1 MARVR
6 APGETV
12 RRSTM
17 KPRHLEAILAV
28 PLLLLSVA
36 CSTESGRGDV
46 ELPHGLPEP
55 AREFRAAWVA
65 TVANIDWPT
74 KPGLPVA
81 TQQQEARAILDR
93 LVELGMNAVVF
104 QVRPQADAL
113 YQSEL
118 EPWSYYLTGVQGRAP
133 EPFYDPLQYWIDE
146 AHARGLQLHA
156 WFNPY
161 RAHHPA
167 GKGPHAANSVVQ
179 SKPELCVTLGDD
191 GYQWMDPSLPA
202 VRAHSTAVVLDVVRR
217 YDVDGVH
224 FDDYFYPYPSY
235 HDGADFPDQAS
246 YDAYTQA
253 GGEMSRSDWRRAAVD
268 TFLTEL
274 YAQIKAERPSC
285 EFGISPFGIWR
296 PGHPEGI
303 QGLDQHEVL
312 FADARRWWNEGIVDY
327 MTPQL
332 YWPIAQIPQSFPVLL
347 GWWADENLEGRHLWP
362 GTSIGRAKGDAGVT
376 EILNQV
382 QVVRGMLRGD
392 PGLCLFSMKV
402 LMPTDSALAAALAE
416 GPWAAPAL
424 IPASPWLDA
433 TPPKP
438 PSATRVDGAPG
449 SRLFEL
455 DEAPQDRF
463 LVVVQEQR
471 RGRWSTTAILPRS
484 QRAYAASGEAERV
497 AFRAVD
503 ASRNLS
509 LPAFVD
515 LR

>member
-1 MARVR
+1 M
-6 APGETV
+6 T
-12 RRSTM
+12 
-17 KPRHLEAILAV
+17 PRQFLATLAV
-28 PLLLLSVA
+28 LPLLLHHS
-36 CSTESGRGDV
+36 CSTEPSRS
-46 ELPHGLPEP
+46 ETQLETHGLPEP

-81 TQQQEARAILDR
+81 AQQQEARAILDR
-93 LVELGMNAVVF
+93 LVALGMNAVVF

-113 YQSEL
+113 YESEL
-118 EPWSYYLTGVQGRAP
+118 EPWSYYLTGRQGQAP
-133 EPFYDPLQYWIDE
+133 EPFYDPLRFWCDE

-167 GKGPHAANSVVQ
+167 GKGPHADNSIV
-179 SKPELCVTLGDD
+179 SSRPELCVTLGDD
-191 GYQWMDPSLPA
+191 GYRWMDPSLPE

-235 HDGADFPDQAS
+235 NDDADFPDQAS
-246 YDAYTQA
+246 YDAYVA
-253 GGEMSRSDWRRAAVD
+253 GGGEMSRSDWRRAGVD
-268 TFLTEL
+268 TFLEEL
-274 YAQIKAERPSC
+274 YAQIKAERPGC

-312 FADARRWWNEGIVDY
+312 FADAKRWWNEGFVDY

-347 GWWADENLEGRHLWP
+347 GWWDDENLNHRHLWP

-402 LMPTDSALAAALAE
+402 LMPADSALADALAK
-416 GPWAAPAL
+416 GPWASPAL
-424 IPASPWLDA
+424 IPASPWLDPEPPAPPRA
-433 TPPKP
+433 TAAGE
-438 PSATRVDGAPG
+438 SADDR
-449 SRLFEL
+449 RFEL
-455 DEAPQDRF
+455 DEAPADRF
-463 LVVVQEQR
+463 LVLVQEQR
-471 RGRWSTTAILPRS
+471 GDRWTTTAILPRTE
-484 QRAYAASGEAERV
+484 RIYRASGQAGRL

-509 LPAFVD
+509 APTFIE

>member
-1 MARVR
+1 MNARLSFAHIA
-6 APGETV
+6 APALLLAASCTTE
-12 RRSTM
+12 
-17 KPRHLEAILAV
+17 PRHSEPSPA
-28 PLLLLSVA
+28 
-36 CSTESGRGDV
+36 
-46 ELPHGLPEP
+46 HGLPEP

-74 KPGLPVA
+74 KPGLPVE
-81 TQQQEARAILDR
+81 TQRQEARAILDR
-93 LVELGMNAVVF
+93 LVALGMNAVVF

-113 YQSEL
+113 YQSEW
-118 EPWSYYLTGVQGRAP
+118 EPWSYYLTGQQGQAP
-133 EPFYDPLQYWIDE
+133 EPFYDPLQFWCDE

-167 GKGPHAANSVVQ
+167 GKGPHAENSIVA
-179 SKPELCVTLGDD
+179 SRPELCVTLGDD
-191 GYQWMDPSLPA
+191 GYRWMDPSLPE

-217 YDVDGVH
+217 YAIDGVH

-235 HDGADFPDQAS
+235 NDGADFPDQAS
-246 YDAYTQA
+246 YDAYRA
-253 GGEMSRSDWRRAAVD
+253 DGGTLARADWRRDAVD
-268 TFLTEL
+268 TFLEEL
-274 YAQIKAERPSC
+274 YAQIKAERPAC

-312 FADARRWWNEGIVDY
+312 FADARRWWNEGFVDY
-327 MTPQL
+327 LTPQL

-347 GWWADENLEGRHLWP
+347 GWWADQNRTQRHLWP

-382 QVVRGMLRGD
+382 QVVRGMLRDD

-402 LMPTDSALAAALAE
+402 LMPADSKLAE
-416 GPWAAPAL
+416 ALGRGPWASPAL
-424 IPASPWLDA
+424 IPASPWLDSA
-433 TPPKP
+433 PPAAP
-438 PSATRVDGAPG
+438 TLVEVEGADGRA
-449 SRLFEL
+449 RITL
-455 DEAPQDRF
+455 DEAPAERF
-463 LVVVQEQR
+463 QVVVQELR
-471 RGRWSTTAILPRS
+471 KGRWTTATILPRA
-484 QRAYAASGEAERV
+484 QRVHVVSGDAERV

-503 ASRNLS
+503 WSRNLS
-509 LPAFVD
+509 APVFFD

>member
-1 MARVR
+1 MNAR
-6 APGETV
+6 
-12 RRSTM
+12 
-17 KPRHLEAILAV
+17 
-28 PLLLLSVA
+28 LLLAALIAPTLGLCTS
-36 CSTESGRGDV
+36 CSTEPRQSGAETR
-46 ELPHGLPEP
+46 HGLPEP

-74 KPGLPVA
+74 RPGLPVEA
-81 TQQQEARAILDR
+81 QQREARAILDR
-93 LVELGMNAVVF
+93 LVALGMNAVVF

-118 EPWSYYLTGVQGRAP
+118 EPWSYYLTGRQGQAP
-133 EPFYDPLQYWIDE
+133 EPFYDPLRFWCDE

-167 GKGPHAANSVVQ
+167 GKGPHAANSIVA
-179 SKPELCVTLGDD
+179 SRPELCVTLGDA
-191 GYQWMDPSLPA
+191 GYHWMDPSLPE

-217 YDVDGVH
+217 YDVDGIH

-235 HDGADFPDQAS
+235 HDGADFPDQQS
-246 YDAYTQA
+246 FDRYV
-253 GGEMSRSDWRRAAVD
+253 GGGGTLSRSDWRRAAVD
-268 TFLTEL
+268 TFLEEL
-274 YAQIKAERPSC
+274 YAQIKAERPAC

-296 PGHPEGI
+296 PGYPEGI

-312 FADARRWWNEGIVDY
+312 FADARRWWNEGFVDY
-327 MTPQL
+327 LTPQL

-347 GWWADENLEGRHLWP
+347 GWWADENRTQRHLWP

-382 QVVRGMLRGD
+382 QVVRGMLRDD

-402 LMPTDSALAAALAE
+402 LMPADSKLAEALAK

-433 TPPKP
+433 EAPAPPRP
-438 PSATRVDGAPG
+438 IRLEGSGARP
-449 SRLFEL
+449 RFEL
-455 DEAPQDRF
+455 DEPPADRF

-471 RGRWSTTAILPRS
+471 KGRWVTTAVLPHGELS
-484 QRAYAASGEAERV
+484 YTASGEAERV

-503 ASRNLS
+503 PSRNLS
-509 LPAFVD
+509 APIFVD
-515 LR
+515 LH